1 MVEERERACDERV
14 LQSGSEREVY
24 AESILKVCKFCA
36 TYPIPCVSRVT
47 GADLKKRIVHI
58 MGVSGGQHTSRS
70 GYRLAAAD
78 WHSFYSEYF
87 AVVVSVS

>member
-1 MVEERERACDERV
+1 MWTHPEANLYISVIC
-14 LQSGSEREVY
+14 
-24 AESILKVCKFCA
+24 
-36 TYPIPCVSRVT
+36 
-47 GADLKKRIVHI
+47 